1 MVSFEY
7 TIKDAQGIHARPA
20 TELFKLTKKYESK
33 VTIAK
38 GDKEI
43 PFDGV
48 MKIMSLGAKQGDM
61 IKFSIEG
68 SDEIASLTAIK
79 EFVEARL

>member
-1 MVSFEY
+1 
-7 TIKDAQGIHARPA
+7 
-20 TELFKLTKKYESK
+20 
-33 VTIAK
+33 
-38 GDKEI
+38 
-43 PFDGV
+43 

-68 SDEIASLTAIK
+68 SDETASLTAIK